1 MSMDLWAIWDDG
13 EESWYPRLP
22 DAVAISSGRL
32 FKALNARI
40 VILVNDLKEE
50 FIVTDDLKIVPRI
63 F

>member
-22 DAVAISSGRL
+22 DSVGMSSGRA

>member
-13 EESWYPRLP
+13 EESWYTRLP
-22 DAVAISSGRL
+22 DNVEISSGRL
-32 FKALNARI
+32 FKVLNARI